1 MTSSNDGGYLVVF
14 AVAGTRRRVFV
25 SKLQRK
31 PPGFFRFRD
40 VFFAVAGTRRRSICF
55 EVFDF
60 FYKKNIKN
68 QGVSIDESLRKKYI
82 NFHRRFTAALL
93 FDRSG
98 KEITD

>member
-31 PPGFFRFRD
+31 PPGFFWNYVD
-40 VFFAVAGTRRRSICF
+40 KKCNKKI
-55 EVFDF
+55 
-60 FYKKNIKN
+60 KKNIKN

>member
-1 MTSSNDGGYLVVF
+1 MMGDTLSFLPSLGPAGGYLFQSCSGSLPDFSGITVDKKCKK
-14 AVAGTRRRVFV
+14 
-25 SKLQRK
+25 KL
-31 PPGFFRFRD
+31 
-40 VFFAVAGTRRRSICF
+40 
-55 EVFDF
+55 
-60 FYKKNIKN
+60 KKNIKN